1 MVRQKIVGARP
12 DGRISAPARYALLRR
27 SLRDV
32 PQERVL
38 RPAEGGGR
46 IWNPPLHPA
55 GAGTPRRPPRQR
67 AAKRTGR
74 KEEQTKSDR
83 GPVHLPGAVM
93 RRAAPSPAGAGT
105 PRRPPRQR
113 VAKRNAREQKYAD
126 SGYHPVRAPPHRM
139 RRCSSSRDRSGA
151 GSTGPSISAGPIR
164 ATPAYTNRR
173 TGRSSCLSKRF
184 SLPPGAAHSLLP
196 RQKRMGGASPQGPCA
211 PGGSGP

>member
-1 MVRQKIVGARP
+1 MESTPTSRR
-12 DGRISAPARYALLRR
+12 GRDPSTAAPAAR
-27 SLRDV
+27 SEADRA
-32 PQERVL
+32 ERGADQI
-38 RPAEGGGR
+38 RPR
-46 IWNPPLHPA
+46 
-55 GAGTPRRPPRQR
+55 PRPS
-67 AAKRTGR
+67 A
-74 KEEQTKSDR
+74 R
-83 GPVHLPGAVM
+83 GVM
-93 RRAAPSPAGAGT
+93 RRAAPSPAGAGH
-105 PRRPPRQR
+105 PQRPPRQR